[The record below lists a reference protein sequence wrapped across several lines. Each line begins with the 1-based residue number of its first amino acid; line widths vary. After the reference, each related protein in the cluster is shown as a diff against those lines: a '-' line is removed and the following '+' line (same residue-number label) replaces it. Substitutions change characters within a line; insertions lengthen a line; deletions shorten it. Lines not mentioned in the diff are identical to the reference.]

1 MKLISEFNDQQLEVI
16 TEQKDGKKKLY
27 IEGVFAQAEKKNRN
41 GRVYPMAIMEKA
53 VGKYVDDQVSQS
65 RSRGVSKTVAFP
77 ITSLPLNSRLSIL
90 CETLSKLTVGPS
102 G

>member
-53 VGKYVDDQVSQS
+53 VGKYVDDQVSKGS
-65 RSRGVSKTVAFP
+65 GGDPCGGSSKWWRSSQRG
-77 ITSLPLNSRLSIL
+77 R
-90 CETLSKLTVGPS
+90 G
-102 G
+102 